1 MGNHKLTMELIA
13 DKKSRYRTFKTRE
26 MGLKKKISEL
36 CTLCD
41 VKACLIVYGSD
52 GDGPSSS
59 QPRFWPENRDEV
71 ECIIKQY
78 MEKIKEEPGKRS
90 LNLSDVLDF
99 GKKRAELKSPML
111 QKNFCRKKRSNS
123 FGGLDKL
130 SYEELMEIIGKLDK
144 DLEEVDNLIS
154 LKKGE
159 TNSISELPVH
169 CCPMPISYA
178 IQPFDSRVPLEGTPS
193 VDSDQGTGTV
203 EDDLNSMIN
212 SLLTMEADDFD
223 FMLKSMG
230 ETDDLDFM
238 MFDLMDD
245 PSDGSGLF

>member
-26 MGLKKKISEL
+26 MGLRKKISEL

-41 VKACLIVYGSD
+41 VKACLIVYGPD

-78 MEKIKEEPGKRS
+78 MEKRKEEPGKRS
-90 LNLSDVLDF
+90 SNLSDGLDF
-99 GKKRAELKSPML
+99 RKTRAELKSPML
-111 QKNFCRKKRSNS
+111 QEKFCQKKRPNS

-159 TNSISELPVH
+159 TNSMSELSIH
-169 CCPMPISYA
+169 CSHVPGSSVIQSLDSHVPMQG
-178 IQPFDSRVPLEGTPS
+178 IQN
-193 VDSDQGTGTV
+193 VDS
-203 EDDLNSMIN
+203 EIL
-212 SLLTMEADDFD
+212 
-223 FMLKSMG
+223 
-230 ETDDLDFM
+230 DDLDFM
-238 MFDLMDD
+238 IDSMQMIGPDELDSMMN
-245 PSDGSGLF
+245 SMGETEADGLDSLINLWM